1 MSEATALINR
11 QLKEPIAFITQEVSA
26 INGFKGVI
34 STATFLSHVKALAA
48 KLPEKKHIINLCGNR
63 YLFLVS
69 VCAAVLRKQIN
80 LLPPNKNIATQERLA
95 QRYQNAYVLH
105 DGIDV
110 HKDLEQL
117 NLSEINILGYQL
129 DEQLELDAIDQI
141 PLEQLAIISFT
152 SGSTGDSKPNL
163 KTWQT
168 LISSTTINRQYMLPD
183 LKTSYHILAT
193 VPGQHMWGLETSVLM
208 ALFSPACITDG
219 KPLFPADI
227 QSILAGLPAPIA
239 LVTTPVHLRALV
251 ESGLDF
257 PKTDIIL
264 CATSPLTQDLA
275 RRAEQKFQ
283 AELRE
288 VYGCSEV
295 GSMALRKTGTE
306 TKWLKFNGIQF
317 SSNQGKT
324 IASTE
329 YLPAE
334 IELNDRIVLD
344 ENNRFEL
351 LGRSDDMVDIA
362 GKRGSLTEINT
373 VLLKF
378 EGLLDGIVIFPQQDR
393 KIGRL
398 AAIVVFKEG
407 FSKEQLKAHFRKY
420 LDNVFVP
427 RPIFS
432 VEQLPR
438 EENGKLPRKK
448 IDALYAQ
455 LSA

>member
-117 NLSEINILGYQL
+117 NLSEINILGYQF
-129 DEQLELDAIDQI
+129 DEQLELDAIEQI

-168 LISSTTINRQYMLPD
+168 LISSTKINRQYMLSD
-183 LKTSYHILAT
+183 LKTSYHIL
-193 VPGQHMWGLETSVLM
+193 
-208 ALFSPACITDG
+208 
-219 KPLFPADI
+219 
-227 QSILAGLPAPIA
+227 LPAPIA

-251 ESGLDF
+251 ESDLDF
-257 PKTDIIL
+257 PKADIIL

-362 GKRGSLTEINT
+362 GKRGSLTEI
-373 VLLKF
+373 
-378 EGLLDGIVIFPQQDR
+378 
-393 KIGRL
+393 KIARL
-398 AAIVVFKEG
+398 AV
-407 FSKEQLKAHFRKY
+407 
-420 LDNVFVP
+420 
-427 RPIFS
+427 
-432 VEQLPR
+432 
-438 EENGKLPRKK
+438 
-448 IDALYAQ
+448 
-455 LSA
+455 